1 MYSFVL
7 TMKDINKQ
15 YTELMEWLSDLNEF
29 RAIMISQ
36 IDTMNRQFKIN
47 IIDKFSDFGVVQKI
61 KEIWFNGVSI

>member
-1 MYSFVL
+1 
-7 TMKDINKQ
+7 MKGINKQ

-47 IIDKFSDFGVVQKI
+47 IIDKFTDFGVVQKI